1 MTYLKNVWIYNS
13 AYRSFDFGSIAFDKT
28 IRHVERNFD
37 EESHGGLVV
46 IPGFIDIHMHIE
58 SSMTSPSEFSNAVL
72 PHGTTTVVADCHEV
86 ANVFGVEGLE
96 AYMDLP
102 SLLDVFYAIPSS
114 VPSTSKEL
122 ETSGG
127 QIDASE
133 VEQLCKRD
141 DILALGEIM
150 NANDLFSEEDNRTK
164 RIIKAFKTCRPDSPI
179 EGHCPKI
186 SGEQLSKFIASGV
199 DSDHTE
205 QTAQSIM
212 EKVSAGMFLEI
223 QQKSVKKETIKAL
236 CDEYLAGTFCFC
248 TDDVMSDVLQEK
260 GHLDA
265 VVKQAIFYGMPITEA
280 IYAATYAPAMRM
292 RLFDRGQIAP
302 GKLADLLVIDDLETL
317 HIKAIF
323 KNGAMVYD
331 SSNGLVTPTKLPNL
345 DKKYLNS
352 IQRKKI
358 SEKDFDLSCPDG
370 NRDILVIE
378 KDTATTFTKKGRQTV
393 DVVDNTFD
401 YFAAGLN
408 VIASV
413 ERYGHESPIK
423 PAFLKNGLKKSGAIC
438 SSWAHDS
445 HNLLVLATSVE
456 LAVRAV
462 NLVIENQGGIA
473 LVDEQKESFV
483 PLAYGG
489 IVSLEPMPKLAK
501 QIKGVRKWLKD
512 HGYEAREEVMN
523 FAVLSLPVS
532 PELKISDKGLVDV
545 VQKRVLDWRTYYSDG
560 NKSK

>member
-1 MTYLKNVWIYNS
+1 MTYLKNVWIYNT

-28 IRHVERNFD
+28 ISHVERKFN
-37 EESHGGLVV
+37 EEAQGGLVV

-58 SSMTSPSEFSNAVL
+58 SSMTTPSEFSNAAL

-114 VPSTSKEL
+114 VPATSADL

-127 QIDASE
+127 SIDFEE
-133 VEQLCKRD
+133 VAQLCKRD
-141 DILALGEIM
+141 DVIALGEIM
-150 NANDLFSEEDNRTK
+150 NANDLFSEGDNRTK
-164 RIIKAFKTCRPDSPI
+164 RIIETFKTCKPGAPI

-186 SGEQLSKFIASGV
+186 TGEQLSKFIASGV

-212 EKVSAGMFLEI
+212 EKLSSGMFLEI

-236 CDEYLAGTFCFC
+236 NDAYLAGKYCFC
-248 TDDVMSDVLQEK
+248 TDDVMPDVLHSK

-265 VVKQAIFYGMPITEA
+265 VVKQAISFGLPLTEA

-292 RLFDRGQIAP
+292 RLTDRGQIAP
-302 GKLADLLVIDDLETL
+302 GKIADLLVIDDLETL

-323 KNGAMVYD
+323 KNGSMVYD
-331 SSNGLVTPTKLPNL
+331 SSNGLVSPVTLPIL
-345 DKKYLNS
+345 DTKYLKS

-358 SEKDFDLSCPDG
+358 EEKDFDLFCPDG
-370 NRDILVIE
+370 TRDILVIE
-378 KDTATTFTKKGRQTV
+378 KDSATTFTKKGRQTV
-393 DVVDNTFD
+393 NVLDNTFD
-401 YFAAGLN
+401 YFASGLN
-408 VIASV
+408 VIACV

-473 LVDEQKESFV
+473 LVDEKKESFV

-501 QIKGVRKWLKD
+501 RIEDVRKWLKS
-512 HGYEAREEVMN
+512 HGYEANEEVMN
-523 FAVLSLPVS
+523 FAVLALPVS
-532 PELKISDKGLVDV
+532 PDLKISDKGLIDV
-545 VQKRVLDWRTYYSDG
+545 RQKRILDWRTYWEEEKES
-560 NKSK
+560 